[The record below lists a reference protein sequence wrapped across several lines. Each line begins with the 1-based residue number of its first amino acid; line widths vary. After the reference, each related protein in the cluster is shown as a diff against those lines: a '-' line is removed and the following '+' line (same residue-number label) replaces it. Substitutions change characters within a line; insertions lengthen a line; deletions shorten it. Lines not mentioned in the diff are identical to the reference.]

1 MTDIVPA
8 SNLMPELPESNPLTV
23 QEFRQ
28 QAAQNINQLRSG
40 VFGALKD
47 QNVDS
52 LLPYLLV
59 ASAAPLIHAYSTA
72 PAKIVNLS
80 KLIWPTEYAIF
91 ARYLADVRFQPAQLA
106 ASIQTLLQA
115 DPFSSRIFEQLLIFA
130 EVIPQLEEIFGH
142 QEWVLQGLRR
152 ELQDLQRHGK
162 FQQLQITIPSEQ
174 NTAPTTS
181 RGDLQIQVSASKPTI
196 VAGEEFSVFVVI
208 NNPFEVPVTLYSVE
222 TQIPVELVDI
232 VGRQKRRLAVRAELE
247 EERKLRNSRKDVSK
261 GSDDTSNPIGRVLDI
276 IGGSA
281 ITTAAKLLG
290 ELLDLIVNQWSLAVK
305 MAALPESR
313 IAQAVAASEI
323 EDRGKKIDIRVQQQV
338 RQLQGGGQVIGA
350 SIENYQTI
358 AISIASASPK
368 HLDSLL
374 WRLDSFKRG
383 LTPITLQPGDSLV
396 KQFIFKTKRWLFFTP
411 LAHTMQIQVRYNV
424 DDRDHLDTVPFAL
437 TIQAAITAT
446 MVGAVMGGIAGG
458 MARLLSDAQK
468 SGSLNPSA
476 QILSL
481 SLGVI
486 LSAVTVVS
494 FARKSGVQQIV
505 SIEDFWGG
513 LFLGFLIGFL
523 GQNYALNL
531 IAPNSA
537 NSVLPAPGPT
547 ATP

>member
-1 MTDIVPA
+1 MTDRK
-8 SNLMPELPESNPLTV
+8 LPNSHKQESDESSPLTA
-23 QEFRQ
+23 QE
-28 QAAQNINQLRSG
+28 LRDQVSQSISELRTG
-40 VFGALKD
+40 IFGALRN

-52 LLPYLLV
+52 VLSYLLV
-59 ASAAPLIHAYSTA
+59 VSTGPLVRAYCDA
-72 PAKIVNLS
+72 PAKITS
-80 KLIWPTEYAIF
+80 LIQLVWPTEYAIF
-91 ARYLADVRFQPAQLA
+91 ARHLEGGRLEPANLPTA
-106 ASIQTLLQA
+106 IKTLMQTDA
-115 DPFSSRIFEQLLIFA
+115 VSPRIFEQLLIFT
-130 EVIPQLEEIFGH
+130 EVIAEMEESFY
-142 QEWVLQGLRR
+142 QEEWVLQGLRQ
-152 ELQDLQRHGK
+152 ELKEWHRQGK
-162 FQQLQITIPSEQ
+162 FQQLQITLPSEQ
-174 NTAPTTS
+174 YIAPTTS

-232 VGRQKRRLAVRAELE
+232 VGYQKRWLAARAELE
-247 EERKLRNSRKDVSK
+247 EERKLRNNGRNSQPGRLERVS
-261 GSDDTSNPIGRVLDI
+261 GV
-276 IGGSA
+276 IGGP
-281 ITTAAKLLG
+281 IVTTIHLVG
-290 ELLDLIVNQWSLAVK
+290 ELLDLIVNQWNLALK
-305 MAALPESR
+305 MAAQPESR
-313 IAQAVAASEI
+313 IAQAVAPSEFA
-323 EDRGKKIDIRVQQQV
+323 DSGKKLNIQIQQDVGDVQ
-338 RQLQGGGQVIGA
+338 GQVIGA
-350 SIENYQTI
+350 SIEKFQTI
-358 AISIASASPK
+358 DISITSASPK
-368 HLDSLL
+368 HIDSLL

-396 KQFIFKTKRWLFFTP
+396 KQFIFQTKRWLFFTP

-446 MVGAVMGGIAGG
+446 MVGAVIGGMAGG
-458 MARLLSDAQK
+458 MARLLSDVQK
-468 SGSLNPSA
+468 SGNLNPNA

-537 NSVLPAPGPT
+537 NTALPTPSLT